1 MKATIQHKIKRAK
14 QKLYIWRKST
24 FDPTYRTASN
34 TQETSAYLICKRLI
48 EREGTTLLMAPLSGK
63 RYIKMD
69 DGNLFVIISGDSIQ
83 IINHVYSYIIPMQPR
98 MIYKILDVFDSKM
111 ESIRISMENEI
122 TGNIQNSLNQIKNDL
137 TKDVQRN
144 DVFIAREQ

>member
-1 MKATIQHKIKRAK
+1 MKAKIQHKIKRTK
-14 QKLYIWRKST
+14 QKIYIWRKSI
-24 FDPTYRTASN
+24 FDPAYKNESN
-34 TQETSAYLICKRLI
+34 TQQTSAYLICKRLI
-48 EREGTTLLMAPLSGK
+48 EREGTVLLMAPLSGK

-69 DGNLFVIISGDSIQ
+69 DGNLFVIISSDSIQ
-83 IINHVYSYIIPMQPR
+83 IINHVYSYVIPMQPR
-98 MIYKILDVFDSKM
+98 MIYKILDAFDSKM